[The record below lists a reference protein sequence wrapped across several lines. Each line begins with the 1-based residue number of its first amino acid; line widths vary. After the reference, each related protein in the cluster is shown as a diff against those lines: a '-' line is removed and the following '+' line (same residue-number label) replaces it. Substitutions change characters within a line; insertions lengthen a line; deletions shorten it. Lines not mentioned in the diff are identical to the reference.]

1 MSNLKLI
8 QRRIELSEFRVCA
21 VKQLGLLDLLEVVR
35 VGYYLDRPVR
45 EELDSGVELWRS
57 VSCKVDKST
66 RD

>member
-1 MSNLKLI
+1 LSNLKLI

-45 EELDSGVELWRS
+45 EELDSGVEQWR
-57 VSCKVDKST
+57 
-66 RD
+66 